1 VITILTIILNSPPVC
16 IAVRCLNIQ
25 TCDTC
30 CAGVDSSLH
39 NYVLLGLALFQFPF
53 MYYLGIRPSAVVA
66 LKPK

>member
-1 VITILTIILNSPPVC
+1 MTSSALLFYPIFLSI
-16 IAVRCLNIQ
+16 